1 MKLVTYTRDGK
12 TSFGVLTGEDIFD
25 IPSAWPD
32 GPGDVVD
39 ALSRGPEALKELDRR
54 ADSPRARRLRPQDV
68 RMLAPIT
75 RPPKL
80 MGIAVNYVEH
90 HREFDRG
97 RDLPDD
103 PANTTTPRPFLMPHT
118 ALAATG
124 DEIPWPSVSEEI
136 DYEVELAVV
145 IGREAKD
152 IDPAD
157 ADAVIAGYT
166 IANDISARSM
176 THAEGRSQRPK
187 DPFFDWL
194 HGKWHDRFCPLG
206 PCIVSADEIPDPQ
219 KLRLTLSVNG
229 ETRQDAVTDQMI
241 FSVRELVAFASRL
254 MTLTPGDVIATGTPS
269 GVGKATGKLLQ
280 PGDRI
285 VGEIEGIGQLVNTMG
300 PRPDEFYRPCGR

>member
-1 MKLVTYTRDGK
+1 MKLVTYIYDGK
-12 TSFGVLTGEDIFD
+12 ASFGVLTDEEIRD

-32 GPGDVVD
+32 GPTSVVD
-39 ALSRGPEALKELDRR
+39 ALARGPAALIELDRR
-54 ADSPRARRLRPQDV
+54 ADIEAARRLRLDDV
-68 RMLAPIT
+68 QLLAPIPN
-75 RPPKL
+75 PPKL

-103 PANTTTPRPFLMPHT
+103 PANTTTPRPFLMPPT
-118 ALAATG
+118 TVAATG
-124 DEIPWPSVSEEI
+124 EEIPWPTVSEEI

-145 IGREAKD
+145 IGREARN
-152 IDPAD
+152 IEPLD
-157 ADAVIAGYT
+157 ADAIIAGYT

-176 THAEGRSQRPK
+176 THADGRSERPK

-206 PCIVSADEIPDPQ
+206 PCVVTAEEIPDPQ
-219 KLRLTLSVNG
+219 QLHLTLSVNG
-229 ETRQDAVTDQMI
+229 ETRQDALTNQMI
-241 FSVRELVAFASRL
+241 FSVRELIAFCSRL
-254 MTLTPGDVIATGTPS
+254 MTLTPGDIIATGTPS

-285 VGEIEGIGQLVNTMG
+285 VGEIEGIGELINTMG
-300 PRPDEFYRPCGR
+300 PRPEQFYRPCRA